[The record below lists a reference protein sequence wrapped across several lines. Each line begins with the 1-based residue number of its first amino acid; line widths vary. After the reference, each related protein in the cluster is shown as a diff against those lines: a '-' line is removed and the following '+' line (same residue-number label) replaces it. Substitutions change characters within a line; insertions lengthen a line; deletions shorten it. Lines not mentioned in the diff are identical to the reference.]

1 MAMLGNQFIPP
12 TQAEIQQQFG
22 PLANRRQGQ
31 PGLFGGGLMS
41 SGFMPRV
48 MPYRSAISYQPEMSN
63 MIGTDPNASYN
74 VYRQLMNP
82 RGQLQYNPLVN
93 LVSPPAGG
101 FLSPSRPRQQ
111 MQMQQQQMPVAQN
124 MQDYVQQAIQKS
136 QRGLRQGRPSGRLSA
151 DQ

>member
-1 MAMLGNQFIPP
+1 MAMLGNQFMPP
-12 TQAEIQQQFG
+12 MQGQMQQQFM
-22 PLANRRQGQ
+22 PS
-31 PGLFGGGLMS
+31 FGGGLMGG
-41 SGFMPRV
+41 GFMPRI
-48 MPYRSAISYQPEMSN
+48 MPYRSAISFQPDAIKKPQAIQKNLMSLP
-63 MIGTDPNASYN
+63 GQLSSYYDQF
-74 VYRQLMNP
+74 VNP